1 MPATSPSQLQ
11 VPHIPAHCCCCIN
24 SAGAPGSGIRS
35 TVPSSF
41 KSRGSIIYTSAYTS
55 YSGTSSERIVLW
67 QCGGCDAIQD
77 VRCQLH
83 QPAQASPASGGF
95 NQNQS
100 ASPALDRAPD
110 PLPPAVATPHVSG
123 AAALY
128 AAWHLDTKGT
138 MPSAAAIKQAIL
150 SSAEPTPSLS
160 GRCVSNGRLNVARLL
175 GLEP

>member
-1 MPATSPSQLQ
+1 M
-11 VPHIPAHCCCCIN
+11 
-24 SAGAPGSGIRS
+24 
-35 TVPSSF
+35 PSSF

-138 MPSAAAIKQAIL
+138 SCIARNTHAGQPLHFAQLALPAIVTIRGPPLLHAPCTSASVQSDTKLVYRLQYLIL
-150 SSAEPTPSLS
+150 QRIRQE
-160 GRCVSNGRLNVARLL
+160 RFQ
-175 GLEP
+175 